1 VRLDSDT
8 AILGSEPYGLSI
20 AAHLRAAKRP
30 FEIFGTPLESWRA
43 FMPQG
48 MILKSE
54 RFASNLWDPARRC
67 TLPEPLVLHS
77 TRMGNTKA
85 YAGRDVTIIGAGQL
99 ALESA
104 ALLHEAGARVRC
116 SRAPAA

>member
-1 VRLDSDT
+1 MPFRTLPSQ
-8 AILGSEPYGLSI
+8 
-20 AAHLRAAKRP
+20 HL
-30 FEIFGTPLESWRA
+30 E
-43 FMPQG
+43 
-48 MILKSE
+48 
-54 RFASNLWDPARRC
+54 
-67 TLPEPLVLHS
+67 LPEPLVLHG

>member
-1 VRLDSDT
+1 LDSDT
-8 AILGSEPYGLSI
+8 AIIGSGPYGLSI

-67 TLPEPLVLHS
+67 TL
-77 TRMGNTKA
+77 R
-85 YAGRDVTIIGAGQL
+85 R
-99 ALESA
+99 
-104 ALLHEAGARVRC
+104 
-116 SRAPAA
+116 